1 MHECLQKRAKRGRIC
16 VRVATEYYSLVDYD
30 VVFAAMQDRD
40 HHYPHHILHHY
51 GAITTLA
58 RVLINIRISCD
69 LDVPCSSTT
78 NL

>member
-1 MHECLQKRAKRGRIC
+1 MHECLQKRAKRCKTG

-51 GAITTLA
+51 EVITTLA
-58 RVLINIRISCD
+58 RVLINIRIWCD